1 MVAPASFNSISVAGQ
16 QATQQIGNGN
26 KTSKRPHIFL
36 SSPRCGDASQDVLDL
51 NLGSPFLFEDIISG
65 LTPSP
70 RSLEF
75 ESPLPSAVIPSS
87 PLPLFSSS
95 FAEPFDTFV
104 DSDASDSE
112 DEEDDTQYISIPS
125 TSPFYH
131 PPPKPRSFTFA
142 PWSESCLPSSS
153 VSFAC
158 DALSEDV
165 GESAAILFHEKLD
178 TVSYARDDVFIV
190 DDEFHQVGAEL
201 YVSPFDVYQDI
212 YLDALKN
219 SVRLMSLHDEDL
231 HQDVPVDF
239 GEEDARAE
247 IYSGILP
254 VTLENVEPV
263 TITPSA
269 GRQSPMLD
277 RRLVAPFEEAE
288 AQLCNHASVVPP
300 SSLFCGLF
308 SQTNTATRN

>member
-1 MVAPASFNSISVAGQ
+1 MAIKVPSAHTYSSARQGVGMLARFVFSQ
-16 QATQQIGNGN
+16 
-26 KTSKRPHIFL
+26 L
-36 SSPRCGDASQDVLDL
+36 SYALGSLFIAQDVLDL

-65 LTPSP
+65 LTPLP

-95 FAEPFDTFV
+95 FAEPFDAFV

-153 VSFAC
+153 ASFAC

-178 TVSYARDDVFIV
+178 TVPYARDDVFIV

-219 SVRLMSLHDEDL
+219 SVGLMSLYDEDL

-239 GEEDARAE
+239 GEEDAYAE
-247 IYSGILP
+247 IYSGILVSYSVVCP
-254 VTLENVEPV
+254 
-263 TITPSA
+263 PSIRFA
-269 GRQSPMLD
+269 HTRLCS
-277 RRLVAPFEEAE
+277 RRL
-288 AQLCNHASVVPP
+288 
-300 SSLFCGLF
+300 
-308 SQTNTATRN
+308 

>member
-26 KTSKRPHIFL
+26 KSSKRLFL
-36 SSPRCGDASQDVLDL
+36 SLPRCGGDSQDVLDL

-75 ESPLPSAVIPSS
+75 KSPLPSAVIPSS

-95 FAEPFDTFV
+95 FAEHFDAFV
-104 DSDASDSE
+104 DSDDSDSE
-112 DEEDDTQYISIPS
+112 DEEDDAQYISIPS

-131 PPPKPRSFTFA
+131 PPPKPHSFNFA
-142 PWSESCLPSSS
+142 PWSESCRPSSS
-153 VSFAC
+153 MSFAC

-165 GESAAILFHEKLD
+165 GESAAVLFHEELD
-178 TVSYARDDVFIV
+178 TVPCARDDVFIV
-190 DDEFHQVGAEL
+190 DDEFHQAGAEL

-219 SVRLMSLHDEDL
+219 SMELMSLHGEDL

-239 GEEDARAE
+239 GEEDAHGE
-247 IYSGILP
+247 IYSGIL
-254 VTLENVEPV
+254 VSY
-263 TITPSA
+263 SA
-269 GRQSPMLD
+269 I
-277 RRLVAPFEEAE
+277 
-288 AQLCNHASVVPP
+288 HP
-300 SSLFCGLF
+300 SSIRFAHTPVC
-308 SQTNTATRN
+308 SR

>member
-26 KTSKRPHIFL
+26 KSSKRPHVFL
-36 SSPRCGDASQDVLDL
+36 SLPRCGGDSQDVLDL
-51 NLGSPFLFEDIISG
+51 NLGSPFLFENIISG

-70 RSLEF
+70 LSLEF
-75 ESPLPSAVIPSS
+75 ESPLPSAIIPSS
-87 PLPLFSSS
+87 PLPLFSAS
-95 FAEPFDTFV
+95 FAEPL
-104 DSDASDSE
+104 DAF
-112 DEEDDTQYISIPS
+112 DEEDDAQYISIPS

-131 PPPKPRSFTFA
+131 PPARPQSFEFA
-142 PWSESCLPSSS
+142 PWSESCRP
-153 VSFAC
+153 
-158 DALSEDV
+158 
-165 GESAAILFHEKLD
+165 
-178 TVSYARDDVFIV
+178 
-190 DDEFHQVGAEL
+190 FHQVGAEL

-219 SVRLMSLHDEDL
+219 SVELMSLHDEDVYL
-231 HQDVPVDF
+231 DVPVDF
-239 GEEDARAE
+239 GEEDAHAD
-247 IYSGILP
+247 IFSGILP

-263 TITPSA
+263 TVTPSA

-288 AQLCNHASVVPP
+288 TQLHNCASVVPP

-308 SQTNTATRN
+308 SQTNACHA

>member
-16 QATQQIGNGN
+16 QVTQQIGNGN
-26 KTSKRPHIFL
+26 KSSKRASIFL
-36 SSPRCGDASQDVLDL
+36 SLRRREDSQNILDL
-51 NLGSPFLFEDIISG
+51 NLGSPFLFEDVFSG

-75 ESPLPSAVIPSS
+75 KLPLPSAVAPSS

-95 FAEPFDTFV
+95 FVEPFDAFV
-104 DSDASDSE
+104 DSESDASDSE

-131 PPPKPRSFTFA
+131 PPPKPRSFDFA
-142 PWSESCLPSSS
+142 PWSESCSSS
-153 VSFAC
+153 SSMSFAC

-178 TVSYARDDVFIV
+178 GIPYVRDDVFIV
-190 DDEFHQVGAEL
+190 DDEFLHEAGTEL
-201 YVSPFDVYQDI
+201 YVSPFDVYQDM
-212 YLDALKN
+212 YLDMLKN
-219 SVRLMSLHDEDL
+219 PVGLMSLHDEDPCP
-231 HQDVPVDF
+231 DVPVDF
-239 GEEDARAE
+239 DEENAHAE
-247 IYSGILP
+247 MYSGILP
-254 VTLENVEPV
+254 VTLEPV
-263 TITPSA
+263 TVIPSV

-277 RRLVAPFEEAE
+277 MRLVAPFEEAE
-288 AQLCNHASVVPP
+288 AQLRNRASVVPP

-308 SQTNTATRN
+308 PQTNTAMRN